1 MGDRTRSTRK
11 HPPAHAPAPTQISL
25 NNTMSSFE
33 ELAFYA
39 LAAIGA
45 VKVAWILISYLK
57 NLLTGGVNLSKV
69 GKWAIVTGASEGIGA
84 AYCEVFAK
92 KGLNIVLISR
102 SMDKLQ
108 KTEEELK
115 TKCPKVETKC
125 IALDLGTL
133 GTDAAAKQTLSKTI
147 ESLEVGVLVNNV
159 GISYEYPEFFDELS
173 DDRVQKLIDLNVVAT
188 TWMTKAVLPGM
199 LERKRGVILSISSAA
214 GVVTAGSPML
224 AMYSGTK
231 AFVERFSTS
240 LAGEYAGK
248 GLTIQTHTPYFV
260 SSNMSKMRPS
270 LTCPKPIKYA
280 QASVAAL
287 GKGGPNVV
295 PYFWHWIQHSVM
307 ESAPVWMASK
317 LQLNMHLDIK
327 KRALRKKQRLA
338 EEASKKS
345 Q

>member
-11 HPPAHAPAPTQISL
+11 HPPAHAPAHTQISL

-188 TWMTKAVLPGM
+188 TWMAKAV
-199 LERKRGVILSISSAA
+199 
-214 GVVTAGSPML
+214 
-224 AMYSGTK
+224 
-231 AFVERFSTS
+231 VERFSTS